1 MTPPSSQRLVARLR
15 EYASDGAVR
24 NLQAQAHA
32 RAILQELGS
41 PRATWPRFREDLD
54 QKLYYGAHFQIWS
67 ALELLEQG
75 QAREEAQQA
84 LLTGAES
91 LEFLCEDPGLDDE
104 FRSEQ
109 SLKAGFAYYIAGH
122 YARSY
127 VLINKLL
134 ERTPELRRPLA
145 LLLAVMRK
153 LLQSAREIT
162 LDVFSDGIFADDA
175 IASELEGGTL
185 EEDEAVSR
193 AVFSSLTAAVS
204 LYLEYLKVGD
214 RALFEEALGIVNDM
228 ILVARENLFVDW
240 WWWSFCLRHL
250 LLEYDRGSLWRNLL
264 PLSGGGPPD
273 PLLVGYIRGGLRQL
287 PPIVELWPSQIQA
300 APIVNRSDRPHFCLK
315 MPTSSGKTQIAEVT
329 ILRFL
334 MDRGIDEV
342 SKCAYVAPFRSLA
355 VEVERT
361 LRRSLGG
368 LGARVSEIYGGFDLS
383 TEDRELIE
391 KTNVLVATP
400 EKFDALF
407 RYAPELGSRIG
418 LVIID
423 EGHVVSPD
431 KRGLQFEF
439 FVQRLLKRLAP
450 TKCRFVFI
458 SAVLPNATE
467 FAEWITGTSENLVES
482 DWRPSRQMLGQLSWD
497 GQAVRIDYTHSGKEE
512 FGQECFVPAFITAA
526 PCQGVPGLGRRRLP
540 FPKDRDEAF
549 ALAAMQFAQ
558 AGMTLAFCPQKRQ
571 AEAFSRCLKEVL
583 HVRQTLDRSK
593 GRTFDLPKTGLG
605 TPEWDHCMKAVE
617 TEMGPGSEL
626 LELLQ
631 AGIAMHH
638 AGLPQRV
645 RIAIEDLVRSRG
657 IQLLVAT
664 TTLAQGVNLPIKTV
678 LVRGLY
684 HGHGDLV
691 GPLTFWNIAGR
702 AGRGM
707 KETEGQIL
715 FCVDKTAPADQRS
728 RASVAI
734 RKMISALGKARVE
747 SALRLVLSM
756 FVREWRSRY
765 PNVNVSQLCLYLTE
779 NNLQWIPDD
788 TRAGYQFWLDR
799 LDGHLLALTED
810 FNLDPYTPD
819 KLQEILSGSL
829 LFIQLGHE
837 EKSVLNSDEAL
848 AFLDARI
855 RYIYKKHPERA
866 TRSRL
871 FKLGFPLSDCESI
884 EGRKD
889 SLLALFLE
897 AVDWSSWSASKR
909 IEYLIGLAD
918 IVLELHEL
926 RPDKGLP
933 AQCHALLEAWL
944 SGSSS
949 SEMAADKSIS
959 GFSDDP
965 AEISLWIEDVCR
977 YRLPWGINS
986 VGSFLQS
993 FAAESDLSL
1002 PPVCAHFASMFKYG
1016 VPDPVAVR
1024 LMPYLAEERDL
1035 AIALSAVSPIGADD
1049 LEHVHRWFMS
1059 LDPKLLEALGL
1070 DGEVA
1075 SRIMKLQQVYR
1086 HDELVVRGRTL
1097 SIRLT
1102 FSDIASTGGLAVG
1115 DRVLIVP
1122 LKTAGD
1128 SAFRLWTLKGNN
1140 LGTFALTGYS
1150 PPDWWRET
1158 HLVVSKVTAVD
1169 SRRRREP
1176 IVTFETS
1183 EI

>member
-1 MTPPSSQRLVARLR
+1 M
-15 EYASDGAVR
+15 
-24 NLQAQAHA
+24 N
-32 RAILQELGS
+32 
-41 PRATWPRFREDLD
+41 
-54 QKLYYGAHFQIWS
+54 
-67 ALELLEQG
+67 
-75 QAREEAQQA
+75 
-84 LLTGAES
+84 
-91 LEFLCEDPGLDDE
+91 
-104 FRSEQ
+104 
-109 SLKAGFAYYIAGH
+109 
-122 YARSY
+122 
-127 VLINKLL
+127 
-134 ERTPELRRPLA
+134 RP
-145 LLLAVMRK
+145 
-153 LLQSAREIT
+153 
-162 LDVFSDGIFADDA
+162 
-175 IASELEGGTL
+175 
-185 EEDEAVSR
+185 
-193 AVFSSLTAAVS
+193 
-204 LYLEYLKVGD
+204 
-214 RALFEEALGIVNDM
+214 
-228 ILVARENLFVDW
+228 
-240 WWWSFCLRHL
+240 
-250 LLEYDRGSLWRNLL
+250 
-264 PLSGGGPPD
+264 
-273 PLLVGYIRGGLRQL
+273 
-287 PPIVELWPSQIQA
+287 
-300 APIVNRSDRPHFCLK
+300 DRPHFCLK
-315 MPTSSGKTQIAEVT
+315 MPTSSGKTQIAELT

-334 MDRGIDEV
+334 MDKGVDEL

-355 VEVERT
+355 LEVEKT
-361 LRRSLGG
+361 LRKSLGG
-368 LGARVSEIYGGFDLS
+368 LGVRVSEIYGGFDLS

-391 KTNVLVATP
+391 KTKVLVATP

-418 LVIID
+418 LVIVD

-439 FVQRLLKRLAP
+439 FLQRLLKKLVP
-450 TKCRFVFI
+450 IKCRFLFI
-458 SAVLPNATE
+458 SAVLPNASE
-467 FAEWITGTSENLVES
+467 FAQWITGTSDNLVES
-482 DWRPSRQMLGQLSWD
+482 EWRPSRQMLGQLSWD

-549 ALAAMQFAQ
+549 ALAALQFAQ
-558 AGMTLAFCPQKRQ
+558 GGTTLAFCPQKRQ
-571 AEAFSRCLKEVL
+571 AQSFSRCLKEVL
-583 HVRQTLDRSK
+583 DVRRTLDRSK
-593 GRTFDLPKTGLG
+593 GRVFELPKPGLG
-605 TPEWDHCMKAVE
+605 TPEWDHCVKAIE
-617 TEMGPGSEL
+617 TEMGARSEL

-631 AGIAMHH
+631 AGIAIHH

-645 RIAIEDLVRSRG
+645 RIAIEDLVRTRG

-684 HGHGDLV
+684 HGYGELV

-715 FCVDKTAPADQRS
+715 FCVDKTAPPDQRT
-728 RASVAI
+728 RTNMAI
-734 RKMISALGKARVE
+734 RKMISAIGKAKVE

-765 PNVNVSQLCLYLTE
+765 PTLNVSQLCVYLAE
-779 NNLQWIPDD
+779 NNLQWIPED
-788 TRAGYQFWLDR
+788 TRSGYQFWLDR

-837 EKSVLNSDEAL
+837 EKSVLSSDEAV

-855 RYIYKKHPERA
+855 RYIYKKHPGKA

-871 FKLGFPLSDCESI
+871 FKLGFPLPDCESI

-889 SLLALFLE
+889 SLLLLFLE
-897 AVDWSSWSASKR
+897 ALDWSSWSASKR

-965 AEISLWIEDVCR
+965 AEVSLWIEDVCR

-986 VGSFLQS
+986 IGSFLQS
-993 FAAESDLSL
+993 FASESDLSL
-1002 PPVCAHFASMFKYG
+1002 PLVCSHFASMFKYG
-1016 VPDPVAVR
+1016 VSDPVAVR

-1049 LEHVHRWFMS
+1049 LEDVHRWFLS
-1059 LDPKLLEALGL
+1059 LDLKLLEALGMNT
-1070 DGEVA
+1070 EVA
-1075 SRIMKLQQVYR
+1075 SRIMELQQAYR
-1086 HDELVVRGRTL
+1086 HGELVARRRTL

-1102 FSDIASTGGLAVG
+1102 FSDIASTGGLGVG

-1122 LKTAGD
+1122 AKSGGD
-1128 SAFRLWTLKGNN
+1128 GTFQLWTLKGNN
-1140 LGTFALTGYS
+1140 LGGFALTGY
-1150 PPDWWRET
+1150 PIPEWWRGT
-1158 HLVVSKVTAVD
+1158 HLVISKVIAID
-1169 SRRRREP
+1169 SQRRREP
-1176 IVTFETS
+1176 VLTFETS
-1183 EI
+1183 EV